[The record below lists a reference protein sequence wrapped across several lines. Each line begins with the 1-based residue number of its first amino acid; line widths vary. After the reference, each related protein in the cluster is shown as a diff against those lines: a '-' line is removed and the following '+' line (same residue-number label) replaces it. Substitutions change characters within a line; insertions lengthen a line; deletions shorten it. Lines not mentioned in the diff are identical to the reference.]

1 LAVSHV
7 RESLGLSER
16 RACRLVDIS
25 SSVYRY
31 RPKSDNDEILRKR
44 LRELAEQRKRFGSP
58 RLHIL
63 LKREGLVV
71 NHKRTERLYH
81 EEGLA
86 LRKKRR
92 RKGAAGARVVIPFPQ
107 RTNERWS
114 MDFVTDSIITGRR
127 FRALTVVDDYSRECP
142 AIEVDTSLGGR
153 RVVAVLE
160 KLAGIR
166 GLPEVITIDNGP
178 EFASRA
184 LDEWAYCKGV
194 RLSFIRPGKPM
205 ENAYI
210 ESFNGRFRD
219 ECLNTNWFISLKHA
233 REVIEEWRK
242 DYNEVRPHSSL
253 KGATPKEY
261 AETAVGL

>member
-1 LAVSHV
+1 MAVSHI

-16 RACRLVDIS
+16 RACLLIDIS

-31 RPKSDNDEILRKR
+31 RTQLGNDDVLRRR

-63 LKREGLVV
+63 LKREGLVI
-71 NHKRTERLYH
+71 NHKRTERLYR

-92 RKGAAGARVVIPFPQ
+92 RKGAAGVRVVIPFPQ

-114 MDFVTDSIITGRR
+114 MDFVTDSIVTGRR
-127 FRALTVVDDYSRECP
+127 FRALTIVDDYSRECP
-142 AIEVDTSLGGR
+142 VIEVDTSLGGR
-153 RVVAVLE
+153 RVVSVLE
-160 KLAGIR
+160 RMSEIR
-166 GLPEVITIDNGP
+166 GLPEAITIDNGP
-178 EFASRA
+178 EFAGRA
-184 LDEWAYCKGV
+184 LDEWAYRKGV
-194 RLSFIRPGKPM
+194 KLSFIRPGKPI
-205 ENAYI
+205 ENAFI
-210 ESFNGRFRD
+210 ESFNGRLRD

-233 REVIEEWRK
+233 RDIIEEWRR

-253 KGATPKEY
+253 HGATPKEY
-261 AETAVGL
+261 AETAAGL

>member
-1 LAVSHV
+1 MTTPRASGCGSWRSSGNGSAVP
-7 RESLGLSER
+7 G
-16 RACRLVDIS
+16 
-25 SSVYRY
+25 
-31 RPKSDNDEILRKR
+31 
-44 LRELAEQRKRFGSP
+44 
-58 RLHIL
+58 LHIL

-71 NHKRTERLYH
+71 NHKRTERIYR
-81 EEGLA
+81 EEGLM

-114 MDFVTDSIITGRR
+114 MDFITDSIITGRR
-127 FRALTVVDDYSRECP
+127 FRALAIVDDYSRECP

-153 RVVAVLE
+153 RVVCVLK
-160 KLAGIR
+160 KLAEIR

-178 EFASRA
+178 EFAGRVM
-184 LDEWAYCKGV
+184 DEWAYRKGV
-194 RLSFIRPGKPM
+194 KLTFIRRGKPM

-219 ECLNTNWFISLKHA
+219 ECLNTNWFINLKHA
-233 REVIEEWRK
+233 REVIEDWRK

-253 KGATPKEY
+253 KGATPREY
-261 AETAVGL
+261 AETTV

>member
-1 LAVSHV
+1 
-7 RESLGLSER
+7 
-16 RACRLVDIS
+16 LVNVCT
-25 SSVYRY
+25 SVYRY
-31 RPKSDNDEILRKR
+31 QPKPGNDEIVRRR

-63 LKREGLVV
+63 LKREGLVI
-71 NHKRTERLYH
+71 NHKRTERIYR

-86 LRKKRR
+86 LRRKRR
-92 RKGAAGARVVIPFPQ
+92 RKGAAGARVILPPPQ
-107 RTNERWS
+107 QVNERWS
-114 MDFVTDSIITGRR
+114 MDFVTDSIVTGRR
-127 FRALTVVDDYSRECP
+127 SRTLNIIDDYSRECP
-142 AIEVDTSLGGR
+142 AIEVGTSLGGR
-153 RVVAVLE
+153 RVVGVLDE
-160 KLAGIR
+160 LAETR
-166 GLPEVITIDNGP
+166 GLPKVITVDNGP
-178 EFASRA
+178 EFAGHA
-184 LDEWAYCKGV
+184 LDEWAYRKGV
-194 RLSFIRPGKPM
+194 KLNFIRPGKPV
-205 ENAYI
+205 ENAYA